1 MKVTS
6 SKMEHKNLEQDL
18 KEIEERFRS
27 TFEQAA
33 VGIAHI
39 APDGT
44 FLKINQRFCE
54 IFKYSYEEML
64 SRTFQ
69 DITHPNDI
77 HKDLTFVNLMLMS
90 KIFNY
95 SLEQRCICGDGSIV
109 WVNLTVSL
117 VHDLSGEPKYF
128 IYVVEDISEKKAAEI
143 KLQES
148 EENYRLFIEN
158 FQGIAFKGCRDFTVT
173 FFQGEIE
180 KITGYEETDFTSG
193 TIRWDELIHPK
204 DLPKVKIL
212 IDEFF
217 DSPEKSTQQEYRI
230 IDKNR
235 EIHWVLESVQ
245 KIYDKTNNKEGLQ
258 GTIIDIT
265 DKKEAEELILE
276 EIKKLTELNRVK
288 VDLLNRVSHELK
300 TPLNAI
306 LGSVQLLME
315 DLQKKTDLGS
325 YKLAENIFKGGSRLK
340 KIVSELIEVSKF
352 EWNRIKLKKKKE
364 NLTQILKECI
374 EELVILANKRRVFI
388 NVDLGKDVFFELD
401 WVKIEQAIINI
412 ITNAINNT
420 PPEGKVF
427 IKLIDNNNYTDISIR
442 DTGIGLTEEEKGKLF
457 KKFGKIERYGKNL
470 EVDIDGLGLGLY
482 ISKEIVQLHGGQIL
496 VKSAGRSKGAEFV
509 IRLLKS
515 I

>member
-1 MKVTS
+1 
-6 SKMEHKNLEQDL
+6 MEHKNLEQDL

-33 VGIAHI
+33 VGIVHI
-39 APDGT
+39 ASDGT

-54 IFKYSYEEML
+54 IVKYSYEEML
-64 SRTFQ
+64 SRTFN
-69 DITHPNDI
+69 DITHPEDL
-77 HKDLTFVNLMLMS
+77 HKDLTFINLMLMG

-95 SLEQRCICGDGSIV
+95 SLEKRCICGDGSMV

-117 VHDLSGEPKYF
+117 VHDEAGEPKYF
-128 IYVVEDISEKKAAEI
+128 ISVVEDISEKKAAEI

-158 FQGIAFKGCRDFTVT
+158 FQGIAFKGYRDFEVI
-173 FFQGEIE
+173 FFQGAVE
-180 KITGYEETDFTSG
+180 KITGYNEIDFTSG
-193 TIRWDELIHPK
+193 TIRWDELIHPQ
-204 DLPKVKIL
+204 DLPRVKKL

-217 DSPEKSTQQEYRI
+217 DSPENSTQREYRI

-235 EIHWVLESVQ
+235 EIHWVLESIQ
-245 KIYDKTNNKEGLQ
+245 KIYDDSNNKEGVQ

-265 DKKEAEELILE
+265 DKKEAEELVLE

-315 DLQKKTDLGS
+315 DLQTKSDFGS
-325 YKLAENIFKGGSRLK
+325 YRLAENIFKGGSRLK
-340 KIVSELIEVSKF
+340 KIVSELVESSKF
-352 EWNRIKLKKKKE
+352 EWGRIKLNKQKE

-374 EELVILANKRRVFI
+374 EELMVIANKRRVFI
-388 NVDLGKDVFFELD
+388 SVDLGENIFFELD
-401 WVKIEQAIINI
+401 WVKIEQAIINL

-420 PPEGKVF
+420 PPEGKVS
-427 IKLIDNNNYTDISIR
+427 IKLVDNNGYIDISIK

-457 KKFGKIERYGKNL
+457 TKFGKIERYGKKL

-496 VKSAGRSKGAEFV
+496 VNSAGRNKGAEFI
-509 IRLLKS
+509 IRLPKS
-515 I
+515 K